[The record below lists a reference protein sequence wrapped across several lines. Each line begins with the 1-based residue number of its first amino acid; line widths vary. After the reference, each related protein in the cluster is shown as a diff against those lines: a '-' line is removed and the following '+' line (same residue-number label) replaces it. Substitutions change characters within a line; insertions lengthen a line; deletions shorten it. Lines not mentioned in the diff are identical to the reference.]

1 MNPIRRFLVI
11 APFALACLG
20 GYAAQAQQL
29 SLAEIS
35 AYFNALETAQ
45 ADFTQVNADGSIS
58 TGEIII
64 KRPGRVRFD
73 YGAPDNTLVIAGGGQ
88 LAIFDPRSNNNP
100 EIYPL
105 YQTPL
110 SIILGREVNLER
122 ERMVVGHGSD
132 GQNTIVTAQDPDHPE
147 YGTIQLVFSA
157 DPTELR
163 QWIITDNT
171 GSQTTMVLGDM
182 TKGGRFSDNLFSAVV
197 VAQKWPL
204 K

>member
-105 YQTPL
+105 NQTPL

-204 K
+204 R